1 MNGYSTW
8 IALVCFALVM
18 QILSILSIE
27 TLQQVAL
34 VQCAKQNVIDLSCM
48 SHAKEIIRQNQMAIR
63 CGTPHPIK
71 TKTVTIDGIPIQWND
86 HKTYVECTYPK
97 ANRIV
102 TMKIYYD
109 AKAILSMDIDSVLK
123 KR

>member
-1 MNGYSTW
+1 
-8 IALVCFALVM
+8 M

-63 CGTPHPIK
+63 CGTTHLVE
-71 TKTVTIDGIPIQWND
+71 TKTVSIDGILVQFHD
-86 HKTYVECTYPK
+86 HKTYVDCTYPK
-97 ANRIV
+97 EDRIV

>member
-8 IALVCFALVM
+8 IALVCFVLLM
-18 QILSILSIE
+18 QIMSVLSLE

-34 VQCAKQNVIDLSCM
+34 VQCGKQNVIDLSCI
-48 SHAKEIIRQNQMAIR
+48 SYAKAMIRQNQMALR
-63 CGTPHPIK
+63 CGTSRMDEQN
-71 TKTVTIDGIPIQWND
+71 VSIDGISVSFHD
-86 HKTYVECTYPK
+86 HKTYVECTYAK

-109 AKAILSMDIDSVLK
+109 DQAIISMDIDSVLK